1 MSVAGPQDRSAA
13 PGAWSRWVAAELPPR
28 RLLQSLNAA
37 IVLYL
42 LTAIVTLSMA
52 ALVYSGPLAAHLPR
66 VLGGALIAAAL
77 LAATVSLFGPC
88 GAAIAPPQD
97 APSVI
102 VALAVASAAAGVSGA
117 SPTAQ
122 LATVSVLVACSTLAM
137 AVCYAVLRGFRLG
150 ALVRFMPHPVMGGFL
165 AGTGWLLVVL
175 GGVGLTTRV
184 PLGIGLLEPQV
195 LARWLPTV
203 ALGGLIFAVV
213 RRRGNAALLALLC
226 VLATLGFYA
235 VMGLLGHSPAALAAH
250 GWLLGP
256 FPDELAWQVVW
267 QPGVLAEVDWQALG
281 AAAPAVAPALLVGA
295 VGLLLNTSALELI
308 VKRDIAL
315 DRELLAHGAG
325 NALAGLAGG
334 LIGYTA
340 ISLSA
345 LSHTLAHGRRLP
357 GLLTALFLVATALL
371 GTDLVALVPRPVMGG
386 LLVFI
391 GLALLHEWVVV
402 AHRTLPASDFVVVLV
417 IAAVIATQGFLWG
430 VMVGLIATAAL
441 FIVRYSRVGAV
452 RFERS
457 GAAVFSRVHRGARQR
472 ERLQAQAERLL
483 LFQLHGYLFFGTAS
497 GLLDRVRRRLAL
509 GPTGR
514 GRRHV
519 VLDFERVAGVD
530 STALM
535 SFARLAQHAAESDVE
550 LVLAGVDA
558 RLARSLD
565 SHAVLAA
572 LPRFADLDHG
582 IEWCEEQLLGAL
594 HEPGEGTLRDELLAQ
609 LPEPARIDALLARTT
624 RRVLRAGD
632 VLLRQGEAA
641 QALYFVES
649 GQLSARLSRADGTPA
664 VRLQTMRAGSVVG
677 ELGLLLGVPRSADV
691 VADTDSVLRAIE
703 PPDWRRIVAQEP
715 EIARTVDALAIRWL
729 GDRVVHL
736 TRAVDALQR

>member
-1 MSVAGPQDRSAA
+1 MSVAGPQDRPAA
-13 PGAWSRWVAAELPPR
+13 PSAWSRWAAGELRPR
-28 RLLQSLNAA
+28 RLMESFNAA
-37 IVLYL
+37 VVLYL
-42 LTAIVTLSMA
+42 LTAIITLSMA
-52 ALVYSGPLAAHLPR
+52 ALVYSGPLAAQLPQ
-66 VLGGALIAAAL
+66 VLGGVLIGAAL
-77 LAATVSLFGPC
+77 LVGTVSVFGSC
-88 GAAIAPPQD
+88 GAAIAPAED

-102 VALAVASAAAGVSGA
+102 LALGVASAAAGLAGA
-117 SPTAQ
+117 SPASQ
-122 LATVSVLVACSTLAM
+122 FATVSVLVAGSSLAM
-137 AVCYAVLRGFRLG
+137 AAFYALLRSLRLG

-175 GGVGLTTRV
+175 GGVGLTTSV
-184 PLGIGLLEPQV
+184 PLGTGLLEPHV
-195 LARWLPTV
+195 LARWLPSL
-203 ALGGLIFAVV
+203 ALGAVMFLVV
-213 RRRGNAALLALLC
+213 RRWGHAALLALLC
-226 VLATLGFYA
+226 VLATAGFYA
-235 VMGLLGHSPAALAAH
+235 VMALLGHSPSALAAQ

-256 FPDELAWQVVW
+256 FPEELAWNVVW
-267 QPGVLAEVDWQALG
+267 RPDVLSAVDWQALG
-281 AAAPAVAPALLVGA
+281 QAAPAVAPALLVGA
-295 VGLLLNTSALELI
+295 VGLLLNTSALELV

-334 LIGYTA
+334 LMGYTA

-371 GTDLVALVPRPVMGG
+371 GTDLVARVPRPVMGA

-391 GLALLHEWVVV
+391 GIALLHEWLVV
-402 AHRTLPASDFVVVLV
+402 ARRSLPASDFAVVLI
-417 IAAVIATQGFLWG
+417 IAAVIAIEGFLWG
-430 VMVGLIATAAL
+430 VTVGLVVTAAL
-441 FIVRYSRVGAV
+441 FIVRYSRVGAL

-457 GAAVFSRVHRGARQR
+457 GTAVFSRVHRGALQR

-497 GLLDRVRRRLAL
+497 GLLDRVRRRLAH
-509 GPTGR
+509 GPAGR
-514 GRRHV
+514 GRRYV

-530 STALM
+530 STALL
-535 SFARLAQHAAESDVE
+535 SFTRLAQHAAECDVE
-550 LVLAGVDA
+550 LVLAGVDE

-565 SHAVLAA
+565 AHVALAA
-572 LPRFADLDHG
+572 LRRFADLDHG
-582 IEWCEEQLLGAL
+582 IEWCEEQLLAAVP
-594 HEPGEGTLRDELLAQ
+594 EPGGGTLRDELLAQ
-609 LPEPARIDALLARTT
+609 LPQPAHIDALLARTT
-624 RRVLRAGD
+624 RRELRSGD

-649 GQLSARLSRADGTPA
+649 GQLSARLARADGAPA

-677 ELGLLLGVPRSADV
+677 ELGLLLGMPRSADV
-691 VADTDSVLRAIE
+691 VADTDCVLRAIE
-703 PPDWRRIVAQEP
+703 PPDWGRIVAQEP

-729 GDRVVHL
+729 GERVVHL

>member
-1 MSVAGPQDRSAA
+1 MSVADPQDRGAA
-13 PGAWSRWVAAELPPR
+13 PGAWSRRVADELAPR
-28 RLLQSLNAA
+28 RVLESLNAA
-37 IVLYL
+37 VVLYL
-42 LTAIVTLSMA
+42 LTVIVTLSMA
-52 ALVYSGPLAAHLPR
+52 ALVYSGPLSAQLPK
-66 VLGGALIAAAL
+66 VLGGMLIGAAL
-77 LAATVSLFGPC
+77 LVVTVSLLGSC

-97 APSVI
+97 GSSVI
-102 VALAVASAAAGVSGA
+102 VALGVASAAAGLPGA
-117 SPTAQ
+117 SPASQ
-122 LATVSVLVACSTLAM
+122 LATVSMLVAGSALAM
-137 AVCYAVLRGFRLG
+137 AAFYAVLRRFRLG
-150 ALVRFMPHPVMGGFL
+150 TLVRFMPHPVMGGFL

-175 GGVGLTTRV
+175 GGVGLTTSV
-184 PLGIGLLEPQV
+184 PFGLGLLEPQA
-195 LARWLPTV
+195 LARWLPTL
-203 ALGGLIFAVV
+203 ALGAVMLAVV
-213 RRRGNAALLALLC
+213 RRWGNAALLALLC
-226 VLATLGFYA
+226 VVATLGFYA
-235 VMGLLGHSPAALAAH
+235 VMGLLGHSPAALAAQ

-256 FPDELAWQVVW
+256 FPDELAWHVVW
-267 QPGVLAEVDWQALG
+267 QPDVLAAVDWRALG
-281 AAAPAVAPALLVGA
+281 AAAPAVAPALLVGT

-315 DRELLAHGAG
+315 DRELLVHGAG

-402 AHRTLPASDFVVVLV
+402 AHRALPISDFAVVLI
-417 IAAVIATQGFLWG
+417 IAAVIAVEGFLWG
-430 VMVGLIATAAL
+430 VTVGLIVTAAL

-472 ERLQAQAERLL
+472 EWLQAQGERLL

-497 GLLDRVRRRLAL
+497 GLLDRVRHRLAQSQ
-509 GPTGR
+509 GM
-514 GRRHV
+514 GRRYL

-530 STALM
+530 STALT

-550 LVLAGVDA
+550 IVLAGVDA

-565 SHAVLAA
+565 QHAELAG
-572 LPRFADLDHG
+572 LRRFADPDHG

-609 LPEPARIDALLARTT
+609 LPDPARIDALLARTT
-624 RRVLRAGD
+624 HRVLHAGD

-649 GQLSARLSRADGTPA
+649 GQLSAQLSRAAGTPA

-691 VADTDSVLRAIE
+691 VADTDCVLRAIE
-703 PPDWRRIVAQEP
+703 PADWQRIVAQEP

-736 TRAVDALQR
+736 TGAVDALQR